1 MRFLSYLVLNGIV
14 ATLLWLGLV
23 EGIEGAQNLGLFAV
37 WVISVASLFCGTKE
51 MASAVVKKGGFSAP
65 YWFDVT
71 FDVFIVGLLAWHSCY
86 WTASAYLFHMG
97 MVAVLRS
104 NVKEIMSET
113 H

>member
-14 ATLLWLGLV
+14 VTLLWLGLV
-23 EGIEGAQNLGLFAV
+23 EGVGGAQNLGLFAV
-37 WVISVASLFCGTKE
+37 WVISVSSLLFGTKE

-71 FDVFIVGLLAWHSCY
+71 FDICIVGLLAWYSCY
-86 WTASAYLFHMG
+86 WTASAYLFHIIMIG
-97 MVAVLRS
+97 VLRS
-104 NVKEIMSET
+104 NVKEVMDET